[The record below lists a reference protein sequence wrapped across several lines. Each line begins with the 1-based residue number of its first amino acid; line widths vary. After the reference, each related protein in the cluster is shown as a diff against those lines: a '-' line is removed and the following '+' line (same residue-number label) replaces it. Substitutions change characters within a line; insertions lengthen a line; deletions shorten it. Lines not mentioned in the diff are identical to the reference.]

1 MTALAP
7 FPSFFPS
14 HDPKITRRED
24 EKEGLKREPNFSLPL
39 IIHEPKEKTDMR
51 RG

>member
-24 EKEGLKREPNFSLPL
+24 EKEEGTKLLL
-39 IIHEPKEKTDMR
+39 ATDNS
-51 RG
+51 